1 MWSKVLTILSRLIPR
16 PGRGRFVPDS
26 LSLLFIVSLQTLI
39 IPSVTGVQYIDLVTP
54 WLVYNFIVLGTT
66 TAMVQGFIG
75 AIALEGHGSSPAGLY
90 LCSYWIMGL
99 CIIMVKKHISW
110 RNLMPWITTLMVSQ
124 LWILLFETFV
134 FLVKTS
140 SFEFFNLSSV
150 SRILVRL
157 MFTFGM
163 VFLLSGIKP
172 EQTGEEKTV

>member
-1 MWSKVLTILSRLIPR
+1 MWTNVLTVLTKLIPH
-16 PGRGRFVPDS
+16 PGRGRFISDT

-39 IPSVTGVQYIDLVTP
+39 IPSVTGIQYIDLVTP

-66 TAMVQGFIG
+66 KAMLQGFIG
-75 AIALEGHGSSPAGLY
+75 AMALEGHGSSPAGLY

-124 LWILLFETFV
+124 LWILLFEIFV
-134 FLVKTS
+134 YLVKTS
-140 SFEFFNLSSV
+140 SFEFFNFSSV
-150 SRILVRL
+150 TRILVRL
-157 MFTFGM
+157 LFTFGM
-163 VFLLSGIKP
+163 VFILSRIKP